1 MFLKNTCMLLLLTV
15 FLGIYPGSIDM
26 CVRSGGSGI
35 GGGNSGLG
43 NGGTNTGS
51 GSGST
56 GSESGGTNSGNGSGG
71 TDSGS
76 GDGSSGESDQ
86 RCSDIGGVCQDDSGK
101 CGGSYY
107 SGKCS
112 GGANNRCCTTT
123 AIEKDTNDC
132 SGVTIIS
139 RDSWGARRTKSSS
152 SIKVPVLNIYI
163 HHTVT
168 GYCSSFSVCISRM
181 KQIQNGHMDDTGY
194 DDIGYSFLVGDDGKI
209 YEGRGW
215 GRVGSH
221 TKGYNSKGFGIS
233 FIGNFM
239 TLEPNTVA
247 LNAAKALIQCGI
259 NNGKIS
265 TSYYLYGHR
274 DTKATKCPGD
284 KLYDM
289 IKLWPHYYHRIP

>member
-1 MFLKNTCMLLLLTV
+1 MVLRNPCMLLLIMI
-15 FLGIYPGSIDM
+15 FLGIYTGTIDM
-26 CVRSGGSGI
+26 CVRSGG
-35 GGGNSGLG
+35 GGSRI
-43 NGGTNTGS
+43 S
-51 GSGST
+51 GSGGSNS
-56 GSESGGTNSGNGSGG
+56 GSGGSDSESGGSNSGP
-71 TDSGS
+71 
-76 GDGSSGESDQ
+76 GSSGGSTGEGDQ
-86 RCSDIGGVCQDDSGK
+86 RCTDIGGVCQDDNGK

-112 GGANNRCCTTT
+112 GGANNRCCTTS
-123 AIEKDTNDC
+123 AEEKDTNDC

-152 SIKVPVLNIYI
+152 IIRVPVPKMFI

-168 GYCSSFSVCISRM
+168 NPCSSFSECISRM
-181 KQIQNGHMDDTGY
+181 KQIQNYHMDNRGY
-194 DDIGYSFLVGDDGKI
+194 ADVGYSFLVGEDGKV

-215 GRVGSH
+215 SRVGAH
-221 TKGYNSKGFGIS
+221 TEGYNSVGFGIS

-265 TSYYLYGHR
+265 TSYKLYGHR
-274 DTKATKCPGD
+274 DTKSTDCPGD
-284 KLYDM
+284 KLYDI
-289 IKLWPHYYHRIP
+289 IKSWPQYHHDP